1 MSVRARER
9 AVDRIAEL
17 ATRHL
22 DLAGFWSECSA
33 VIDPILPNFGGA
45 CWFTMDPDSL
55 LVTSHVNETMPE
67 LPENWGALEYYE
79 EDVHKLAD
87 VATSRDGVSTLLE
100 ATGGAPTTSQRWH
113 RNAAYGADQ
122 EIIAAIRT
130 RRGQVWG
137 AVSLYREP
145 GHPTFDATD
154 KALLEALSPS
164 LAEGARRALLIGEA
178 LEPQRSDAP
187 GLLVLSAD
195 WEVESITPF
204 AADWLTDFPG
214 GDWERG
220 LLPAPVQA
228 VAGQALRS
236 GSSPAGPGEVA
247 TSRVLTR
254 SGRWLVLHGAT
265 MQGAGHR
272 RVAVILEPAH
282 PARIAPLLMSAYGLT
297 EREQDVTRLVLQGS
311 ATSEIARQLLIS
323 PHTVQE
329 HLKSVFDKTS
339 VRNRRDLV
347 AKVFLMHYEPRLRDN
362 ERRHADSKPLRGG
375 PYE

>member
-22 DLAGFWSECSA
+22 DLTEFWSECSA
-33 VIDPILPNFGGA
+33 VIDRVLPNFGGA

-79 EDVHKLAD
+79 DDVHKLAD
-87 VATSRDGVSTLLE
+87 VATSPDGVSTLLE
-100 ATGGAPTTSQRWH
+100 ATGGDPATSQRWH
-113 RNAAYGADQ
+113 RNAEYGADQ

-130 RRGQVWG
+130 RSGQVWG
-137 AVSLYREP
+137 AVSLYRER

-154 KALLEALSPS
+154 KALLKALAPL
-164 LAEGARRALLIGEA
+164 LAEGARRALLVGEA
-178 LEPQRSDAP
+178 LEPQRSEAP

-195 WEVESITPF
+195 WEVDSITPT
-204 AADWLTDFPG
+204 AADWLAELPG

-220 LLPAPVQA
+220 ILPVPVQA

-236 GSSPAGPGEVA
+236 GSWPAGPGEVA
-247 TSRVLTR
+247 TSRVVTR
-254 SGRWLVLHGAT
+254 SGRWVVLHGAA
-265 MQGAGHR
+265 MQGLGDR

-297 EREQDVTRLVLQGS
+297 EREQDVTRLVLQG
-311 ATSEIARQLLIS
+311 ATTAEIGCQLIIS

-362 ERRHADSKPLRGG
+362 ERRRVANKPLRGG